1 LGRSNPEQSGGYRP
15 KRYRILWLFGRG
27 PVTHVQALDAK
38 GLRDRLARFAN
49 PPVWGHRIVARG
61 RTADAIVMI
70 GGVVKKADENAV
82 SQNKLVLRPL
92 IGLMRGQA
100 PEEIEH
106 FVIEEIKKH
115 RRLRDEAVGLE
126 IALEASP
133 QECDQISARRAY
145 ITAMI
150 AMHAQQ
156 TVVST
161 LLDIL
166 GYIPDGVA
174 ESVH

>member
-1 LGRSNPEQSGGYRP
+1 MN
-15 KRYRILWLFGRG
+15 
-27 PVTHVQALDAK
+27 
-38 GLRDRLARFAN
+38 
-49 PPVWGHRIVARG
+49 
-61 RTADAIVMI
+61 
-70 GGVVKKADENAV
+70 KADENAV

-106 FVIEEIKKH
+106 FVIDEIKKH
-115 RRLRDEAVGLE
+115 RRLRDDAVRLEKSLEEAK
-126 IALEASP
+126 
-133 QECDQISARRAY
+133 ECTQLDARRAY

-150 AMHAQQ
+150 AVHAQQ

-166 GYIPDGVA
+166 GYIPNGA
-174 ESVH
+174 EESVH